1 MAREAVAW
9 AVLLSVWQQYCLKDI
24 MNIVHG
30 PVKTQLTSFGARL
43 KELRTEHGWTL
54 EQLARHS
61 GLSKPFL
68 SRLESGDRQA
78 SIAAALTL
86 ARIFKVS
93 LDFLFESPLASEPCL
108 VIRAEDTVVRRA
120 NGLTYAALSN
130 PDRMLNLQPVLV
142 TVPVDRPGKEHYQHE
157 GEEWLHVLTGQLTL
171 SIAGD
176 TYDLEPGDS
185 AHFDSRLPH
194 RLVARG
200 NRDVKVLLVASPSVH
215 AGAPVRPVRRAGLP
229 RP

>member
-1 MAREAVAW
+1 
-9 AVLLSVWQQYCLKDI
+9 
-24 MNIVHG
+24 MNALHN
-30 PVKTQLTSFGARL
+30 PVKDQLTSFGDRL
-43 KELRTEHGWTL
+43 KELRTEQGWTL
-54 EQLARHS
+54 EQLASRS

-108 VIRAEDTVVRRA
+108 VIRAEDAVTRRA

-130 PDRMLNLQPVLV
+130 PDRLLSLQPVLV
-142 TVPVDRPGKEHYQHE
+142 TVPADRPGNEHFQHE
-157 GEEWLHVLTGQLTL
+157 GEEWIHVLAGRLTL
-171 SIAGD
+171 SLAGD
-176 TYDLEPGDS
+176 TYDLKAGDS

-194 RLVARG
+194 RLIPRG
-200 NRDVKVLLVASPSVH
+200 GRDVKVLLVASPAVRTS
-215 AGAPVRPVRRAGLP
+215 APGRPVRCVGLP
-229 RP
+229 KP

>member
-1 MAREAVAW
+1 MHN
-9 AVLLSVWQQYCLKDI
+9 LNNPI
-24 MNIVHG
+24 
-30 PVKTQLTSFGARL
+30 KTPLTSFGARL

-54 EQLARHS
+54 EQLASRS

-78 SIAAALTL
+78 SIAAAITL

-108 VIRAEDTVVRRA
+108 VIRAEDTVERRA

-130 PDRMLNLQPVLV
+130 PDRLLSLQPVLV
-142 TVPVDRPGKEHYQHE
+142 TVPADRAGNEHFQHE
-157 GEEWLHVLTGQLTL
+157 GEEWIHVLAGRLTVSL
-171 SIAGD
+171 AGD
-176 TYDLEPGDS
+176 TYDLDPGDS

-194 RLVARG
+194 RLVPRG
-200 NRDVKVLLVASPSVH
+200 GREVKVLLVASPSTVRTS
-215 AGAPVRPVRRAGLP
+215 APVRPARRTGLP

>member
-1 MAREAVAW
+1 
-9 AVLLSVWQQYCLKDI
+9 
-24 MNIVHG
+24 MNSLHSPIQ
-30 PVKTQLTSFGARL
+30 TQLTSFGVRL
-43 KELRTEHGWTL
+43 KELRAERDWTL
-54 EQLARHS
+54 DQLARRS

-86 ARIFKVS
+86 ARVFGVS
-93 LDFLFESPLASEPCL
+93 LDFLFESPLASEPC
-108 VIRAEDTVVRRA
+108 VVVRAQDAVERRA
-120 NGLTYAALSN
+120 NGLRYAALSN
-130 PDRMLNLQPVLV
+130 PDRFFCLQPVLV
-142 TVPVDRPGKEHYQHE
+142 TVPADRPGNEHFRHE
-157 GEEWLHVLTGQLTL
+157 GEEWLHVIAGRLTV

-194 RLVARG
+194 RLIARG
-200 NRDVKVLLVASPSVH
+200 GREAKVLLVAAAPPLVR
-215 AGAPVRPVRRAGLP
+215 AGAPVRPVHRPGLP

>member
-1 MAREAVAW
+1 
-9 AVLLSVWQQYCLKDI
+9 
-24 MNIVHG
+24 MNHLPDPIR
-30 PVKTQLTSFGARL
+30 TQLTSFGARL
-43 KELRTEHGWTL
+43 KELRTEQGWTL
-54 EQLARHS
+54 EQLASRS

-108 VIRAEDTVVRRA
+108 VIRAEDAVTRRA

-130 PDRMLNLQPVLV
+130 PDRLLSLQPMLV
-142 TVPVDRPGKEHYQHE
+142 TVPADRAGNEHFQHE
-157 GEEWLHVLTGQLTL
+157 GEEWIHVLTGRLTL
-171 SIAGD
+171 SLAGD
-176 TYDLEPGDS
+176 TYDLDPGDS

-194 RLVARG
+194 RLIPRG
-200 NRDVKVLLVASPSVH
+200 GRDVKVIVVASPSGRTS
-215 AGAPVRPVRRAGLP
+215 GAPVRPARRPGLP

>member
-1 MAREAVAW
+1 MHN
-9 AVLLSVWQQYCLKDI
+9 LHDPI
-24 MNIVHG
+24 
-30 PVKTQLTSFGARL
+30 KTQLTSFGARL
-43 KELRTEHGWTL
+43 KELRIEQGWTL
-54 EQLARHS
+54 EQLASCS

-108 VIRAEDTVVRRA
+108 VIRAKDTVTRRA

-130 PDRMLNLQPVLV
+130 PDRLLSLQPVLV
-142 TVPVDRPGKEHYQHE
+142 TVPADRPGTEHFQHD
-157 GEEWLHVLTGQLTL
+157 GEEWIHVLTGRLTL
-171 SIAGD
+171 SLAGD
-176 TYDLEPGDS
+176 TYDLNPGDS

-194 RLVARG
+194 RLIPRG
-200 NRDVKVLLVASPSVH
+200 GRDVKVLLVASPSVRP
-215 AGAPVRPVRRAGLP
+215 GVPVRPARRPGLP

>member
-1 MAREAVAW
+1 
-9 AVLLSVWQQYCLKDI
+9 
-24 MNIVHG
+24 MNDLHDPI
-30 PVKTQLTSFGARL
+30 KTQLTSFGDRL
-43 KELRTEHGWTL
+43 KELRTEQGWTL
-54 EQLARHS
+54 EQLASRS

-108 VIRAEDTVVRRA
+108 IIRAEDTVTRRA

-130 PDRMLNLQPVLV
+130 PDRLLSLQPVLV
-142 TVPVDRPGKEHYQHE
+142 TVPADRPGSEHFQHE
-157 GEEWLHVLTGQLTL
+157 GEEWIHVLTGRLTL
-171 SIAGD
+171 SLAGD
-176 TYDLEPGDS
+176 TYDLDPGDS

-194 RLVARG
+194 RLIPRG
-200 NRDVKVLLVASPSVH
+200 GRDVKVILVASPSVRTS
-215 AGAPVRPVRRAGLP
+215 APVRPARRPGLP

>member
-1 MAREAVAW
+1 MHT
-9 AVLLSVWQQYCLKDI
+9 LHDPI
-24 MNIVHG
+24 
-30 PVKTQLTSFGARL
+30 KTQLTSFGDRL
-43 KELRTEHGWTL
+43 KELRTEQGWTL
-54 EQLARHS
+54 EQLASRS

-108 VIRAEDTVVRRA
+108 IIRAEDTVTRRA

-130 PDRMLNLQPVLV
+130 PDRLLSLQPVLV
-142 TVPVDRPGKEHYQHE
+142 TVPADRPGNEHFQHE
-157 GEEWLHVLTGQLTL
+157 GEEWIHVLAGRLTL
-171 SIAGD
+171 SLAGD

-194 RLVARG
+194 RLIPRG
-200 NRDVKVLLVASPSVH
+200 GRDVKVLLVASPSERT
-215 AGAPVRPVRRAGLP
+215 GAPVRPVRRLGLP
-229 RP
+229 KP

>member
-1 MAREAVAW
+1 MVCR
-9 AVLLSVWQQYCLKDI
+9 VLLSVWQQNCLKDT
-24 MNIVHG
+24 MNSLQN
-30 PVKTQLTSFGARL
+30 PNPSPLSTFGIRL
-43 KELRTEHGWTL
+43 KELRAEQGWTL
-54 EQLARHS
+54 ERLAQLS

-68 SRLESGDRQA
+68 SRLESGDRQT

-108 VIRAEDTVVRRA
+108 VVRAEETVTRKA
-120 NGLTYAALSN
+120 NGLTYASLSN
-130 PDRMLNLQPVLV
+130 PDRLFTLQPVLV
-142 TVPVDRPGKEHYQHE
+142 TVPADRPGNEHFQHE
-157 GEEWLHVLTGQLTL
+157 GEEWIHVLAGQLTV

-176 TYDLEPGDS
+176 TYDLDPGDS

-194 RLVARG
+194 RLIARG
-200 NRDVKVLLVASPSVH
+200 DREAKVLVVASPSPN
-215 AGAPVRPVRRAGLP
+215 AGAPVRSIRRAGLP

>member
-1 MAREAVAW
+1 
-9 AVLLSVWQQYCLKDI
+9 
-24 MNIVHG
+24 MNELHD
-30 PVKTQLTSFGARL
+30 PVKTQLTSFGSRL
-43 KELRTEHGWTL
+43 KELRTEQSWTL
-54 EQLARHS
+54 DQLASRS

-108 VIRAEDTVVRRA
+108 VIRAEDTVTRRA

-130 PDRMLNLQPVLV
+130 PDRLLSLQPVLV
-142 TVPVDRPGKEHYQHE
+142 TVPADRPGNEHFQHD
-157 GEEWLHVLTGQLTL
+157 GEEWIHVLTGRLTL
-171 SIAGD
+171 SLAGE
-176 TYDLEPGDS
+176 TYHLDPGDS

-194 RLVARG
+194 RLTARG
-200 NRDVKVLLVASPSVH
+200 SRDVQVLLVASPSVRTS
-215 AGAPVRPVRRAGLP
+215 APVRPVRRAGLP

>member
-1 MAREAVAW
+1 MHN
-9 AVLLSVWQQYCLKDI
+9 LHDPI
-24 MNIVHG
+24 
-30 PVKTQLTSFGARL
+30 KTQLTSFGARL
-43 KELRTEHGWTL
+43 KELRTEQGWTL
-54 EQLARHS
+54 ERLASRS

-108 VIRAEDTVVRRA
+108 VIRAEDTVTRRA

-130 PDRMLNLQPVLV
+130 PDRLLNLQPMLV
-142 TVPVDRPGKEHYQHE
+142 TVPADRPGNEHFQHE
-157 GEEWLHVLTGQLTL
+157 GEEWIHVLTGRLTL
-171 SIAGD
+171 SLAGD
-176 TYDLEPGDS
+176 TYDLNPGDS

-194 RLVARG
+194 RLIPRAG
-200 NRDVKVLLVASPSVH
+200 RDVKVIVVASPSVRT
-215 AGAPVRPVRRAGLP
+215 GAPVRPASRPSLP

>member
-1 MAREAVAW
+1 MHN
-9 AVLLSVWQQYCLKDI
+9 LHDPI
-24 MNIVHG
+24 
-30 PVKTQLTSFGARL
+30 KTQLTSFGDRL
-43 KELRTEHGWTL
+43 KELRTEQGWTL
-54 EQLARHS
+54 EQLASRS

-108 VIRAEDTVVRRA
+108 IIRADDAITRRA

-130 PDRMLNLQPVLV
+130 PDRLLSLQPVLV
-142 TVPVDRPGKEHYQHE
+142 TVPADRPGNEHFQHD
-157 GEEWLHVLTGQLTL
+157 GEEWIHVLTGRLML
-171 SIAGD
+171 SLAGD
-176 TYDLEPGDS
+176 TYDLNPGDS

-194 RLVARG
+194 RLIPRG
-200 NRDVKVLLVASPSVH
+200 GRDVKVILVASPS
-215 AGAPVRPVRRAGLP
+215 ARTSTPVRPTRRLDRP